1 MTGKGTGFP
10 VDGRGRRAA
19 LVVARF
25 HDEIADRLLAGARA
39 ALTSAGMAEEDV
51 EELPV
56 AGAFELAPA
65 IRQVLSQEPEPDVVV
80 ALGAVIRGETPHFDF
95 VAGASVDAIQ
105 RLAVE
110 VNVPIGLGLLTTDT
124 AEQALRRAD
133 PDGLDKGGEAARA
146 ALAQAAL
153 YDRIRATRPPV
164 HGFRVS

>member
-1 MTGKGTGFP
+1 MTGKGAGLPT
-10 VDGRGRRAA
+10 DGRGRRAT

-25 HDEIADRLLAGARA
+25 HGEIADRLVAGARA
-39 ALTSAGMAEEDV
+39 ALRTAGVDESGI
-51 EELPV
+51 EELAV

-65 IRQVLSQEPEPDVVV
+65 IRQVLGQEPEPDVII
-80 ALGAVIRGETPHFDF
+80 ALGAVVRGETPHFDF
-95 VAGASVDAIQ
+95 VARSSVDAIQ

-110 VNVPIGLGLLTTDT
+110 VNVPIALGLLTTDT

-153 YDRIRATRPPV
+153 YDRLRATRAAV
-164 HGFRVS
+164 RGFQVS